1 MTTATA
7 TASATA
13 PSPSAHA
20 APVRSRIDGM
30 LHRRLP
36 ATLAVREIADRA
48 AGDQRLY
55 LTLSVSSETPYL
67 RDSGWE
73 DPWIEVLGH
82 TPDEVDLTRLNGGAP
97 LLANHDRYTATGAT
111 PLAGIGAVD
120 RAWLEGG
127 KLYTEITVSGRDA
140 LADLRQDI
148 VDDLVRNVS
157 IAYIIDERVLTKVA
171 GSGAPDEYRV
181 TRWTPHEVSLV
192 DIPADATVGIGRAAA
207 DAVPSTTY
215 RIIAIDQPP
224 AEGATTRSHTMDQAT
239 APATEPAVTRSTS
252 KQTDGIDLERARIR
266 EIMAVA
272 KQWNVPELA
281 EKAIESGQDADI
293 FATRVL
299 AHLKDT
305 GALRVAETPEIGMSP
320 NDVESF
326 SFCRAILAASD
337 PHHAATLAP
346 FELECSR
353 AAQDKRG
360 DSRDKIRDSALTIPV
375 DVLMRGI
382 QLNASAARS
391 AQSLM
396 LQRAR
401 YGIANRGR
409 LIGQRDL
416 TVGAPTGG
424 GNTVATEVLGSDFIS
439 LLRNAMVLE
448 RLGCTFLT
456 GLNGNIAIPSQ
467 TGAATGYWVA
477 ENGAPTES
485 QQTVGQVL
493 GSPKTCGAFVDYSR
507 RLLVQSSIDVEAFVR
522 ADLASVIGLM
532 IQLGAINGSG
542 ASNEPTGLLNTSGIG
557 SVAGG
562 TDGLAPAYSHI
573 VGLETAVANA
583 NGDVGNLAFLTN
595 TKVRGK
601 LRQTQVFSGTD
612 GKAVWTSQPGSQG
625 VGDVLGYDAV
635 CSNSVP
641 SNLVKGS
648 SGSVC
653 SAIMFGNWVDL
664 IIFMWGGLDIML
676 DPYTGSS
683 AGTKRLVAL
692 QDLDVGARHTGSF
705 AAMKDALTT

>member
-1 MTTATA
+1 MND
-7 TASATA
+7 SATIAQA
-13 PSPSAHA
+13 PA
-20 APVRSRIDGM
+20 RSRVVGA
-30 LHRRLP
+30 LHRHVP
-36 ATLAVREIADRA
+36 ATLVVREITDRA
-48 AGDQRLY
+48 ASDQRLA
-55 LTLSVSSETPYL
+55 LSLSVSSETPYL

-73 DPWIEVLGH
+73 EPWVEILGH
-82 TPDEVDLTRLNGGAP
+82 ADSEVDLSRLNGGAAV
-97 LLANHDRYTATGAT
+97 LANHDRYAATGDT
-111 PLAGIGAVD
+111 PLAMIGATD
-120 RAWLEGG
+120 RAWLADGR
-127 KLYTEITVSGRDA
+127 LYAEITLSGRA
-140 LADLRQDI
+140 GIADLRQDI
-148 VDDLVRNVS
+148 VDGLVRNVS
-157 IAYIIDERVLTKVA
+157 IGYVIDERVLTKGA
-171 GSGAPDEYRV
+171 GASGPAEYRV
-181 TRWTPHEVSLV
+181 TRWTPFEISIV
-192 DIPADATVGIGRAAA
+192 DIPADATVGLGRAAEPGQPA
-207 DAVPSTTY
+207 ASY
-215 RIIAIDQPP
+215 RIIALDTTTP

-252 KQTDGIDLERARIR
+252 KQPDGIELERARVR
-266 EIMAVA
+266 EITAVGR
-272 KQWNVPELA
+272 QWNVPDLA
-281 EKAIESGQDADI
+281 EKAIDSGMDADV

-305 GALRVAETPEIGMSP
+305 GTLRVAETPEIGLTA
-320 NDVESF
+320 NEAESF

-360 DSRDKIRDSALTIPV
+360 DSRDKIREAAITIPV
-375 DVLMRGI
+375 DVLLRGI
-382 QLNASAARS
+382 QLNAAAARS
-391 AQSLM
+391 AQSLL

-401 YGIANRGR
+401 HGIANRGH
-409 LIGQRDL
+409 LIGQRDM
-416 TVGAPTGG
+416 TVGSATAG

-456 GLNGNIAIPSQ
+456 GLNGNIAIPSH
-467 TGAATGYWVA
+467 TAATTGYWVA

-485 QQTVGQVL
+485 APTVGQVT
-493 GSPKTCGAFVDYSR
+493 GSPKTVGAFVDYSR
-507 RLLVQSSIDVEAFVR
+507 RLLIQSSIDVEAFVR
-522 ADLASVIGLM
+522 ADLAAVIGLM
-532 IQLGAINGSG
+532 IQLGAINGAG

-557 SVAGG
+557 SVPGG

-601 LRQTQVFSGTD
+601 LRQTQEFASTN

-625 VGDVLGYDAV
+625 VGDMLGYDAL

-648 SGSVC
+648 SGAVC
-653 SAIMFGNWVDL
+653 SPIMFGNWIDL

-683 AGTKRLVAL
+683 AGTKRVVAL
-692 QDLDVGARHTGSF
+692 QDVDVGVRHTGSF

>member
-1 MTTATA
+1 MTTE
-7 TASATA
+7 TASA
-13 PSPSAHA
+13 PLPSATVK
-20 APVRSRIDGM
+20 PLRSRIDGL
-30 LHRRLP
+30 LHRHMP
-36 ATLAVREIADRA
+36 ATLTVREIADRA
-48 AGDQRLY
+48 VADQRLY

-67 RDSGWE
+67 RNDGWE
-73 DPWIEVLGH
+73 DPWVEVLGH
-82 TPDEVDLTRLNGGAP
+82 KPDEVDLSRLNGGAP
-97 LLANHDRYTATGAT
+97 ILANHDRFTATGDT
-111 PLAGIGAVD
+111 PLAGIGAAD
-120 RAWLEGG
+120 RAWLDGG
-127 KLYTEITVSGRDA
+127 RVYADITVSARAA

-148 VDDLVRNVS
+148 VDGLVRNVS
-157 IAYIIDERVLTKVA
+157 VAYVIEERVLTK
-171 GSGAPDEYRV
+171 SGEGRQPDEYRV
-181 TRWTPHEVSLV
+181 TRWTPHEISLV
-192 DIPADATVGIGRAAA
+192 DIPADASVGIGRAADGAMPAKA
-207 DAVPSTTY
+207 DHY
-215 RIIAIDQPP
+215 RIIAIDTPP
-224 AEGATTRSHTMDQAT
+224 AEGVTTRSHTMDQAT
-239 APATEPAVTRSTS
+239 APAPETAVTRSTS
-252 KQTDGIDLERARIR
+252 KQPDGIELERARVR
-266 EIMAVA
+266 EITAVGR
-272 KQWNVPELA
+272 QWNVPDLA
-281 EKAIESGQDADI
+281 EKAIDSGMDADV

-305 GALRVAETPEIGMSP
+305 GTLRVAETPEIGLTA
-320 NDVESF
+320 NEAESF

-360 DSRDKIRDSALTIPV
+360 DSRDKIREAAITIPV
-375 DVLMRGI
+375 DVLLRGI
-382 QLNASAARS
+382 QLNAAAARS
-391 AQSLM
+391 AQSLL

-401 YGIANRGR
+401 HGIANRGH
-409 LIGQRDL
+409 LIGQRDM
-416 TVGAPTGG
+416 TVGSATAG

-456 GLNGNIAIPSQ
+456 GLNGNIAIPSH
-467 TGAATGYWVA
+467 TAATTGYWVA

-485 QQTVGQVL
+485 APTVGQVT
-493 GSPKTCGAFVDYSR
+493 GSPKTVGAFVDYSR
-507 RLLVQSSIDVEAFVR
+507 RLLIQSSIDVEAFVR
-522 ADLASVIGLM
+522 ADLAAVIGLM
-532 IQLGAINGSG
+532 IQLGAINGAG

-562 TDGLAPAYSHI
+562 TNGLAPTYGNI
-573 VGLETAVANA
+573 VDLESAVANA

-653 SAIMFGNWVDL
+653 SAIMFGNWIDL

-683 AGTKRLVAL
+683 AGTKRVVAL
-692 QDLDVGARHTGSF
+692 QDVDVGVRHTGSF

>member
-1 MTTATA
+1 MTTE
-7 TASATA
+7 TASA
-13 PSPSAHA
+13 PLPSATVK
-20 APVRSRIDGM
+20 PLRSRIDGL
-30 LHRRLP
+30 LHRHMP
-36 ATLAVREIADRA
+36 ATLTVREIADRA
-48 AGDQRLY
+48 VADQRLY

-67 RDSGWE
+67 RNDGWE
-73 DPWIEVLGH
+73 DPWVEVLGH
-82 TPDEVDLTRLNGGAP
+82 KPDEVDLSRLNGGAP
-97 LLANHDRYTATGAT
+97 ILANHDRFTATGDT
-111 PLAGIGAVD
+111 PLAGIGAAD
-120 RAWLEGG
+120 RAWLDGG
-127 KLYTEITVSGRDA
+127 RVYADITVSARAA

-148 VDDLVRNVS
+148 VDGLVRNVS
-157 IAYIIDERVLTKVA
+157 VAYVIEERVLTK
-171 GSGAPDEYRV
+171 SGEGRQPDEYRV
-181 TRWTPHEVSLV
+181 TRWTPHEISLV
-192 DIPADATVGIGRAAA
+192 DIPADASVGIGRAADGAMPAQA
-207 DAVPSTTY
+207 DHY
-215 RIIAIDQPP
+215 RIIAIDTPP
-224 AEGATTRSHTMDQAT
+224 AEGVTTRSHTMDQAT
-239 APATEPAVTRSTS
+239 APAPETAVTRSTS
-252 KQTDGIDLERARIR
+252 KQPDGIELERARVR
-266 EIMAVA
+266 EITAVGR
-272 KQWNVPELA
+272 QWNVPDLA
-281 EKAIESGQDADI
+281 EKAIDSGMDADV

-305 GALRVAETPEIGMSP
+305 GTLRVAETPEIGLTA
-320 NDVESF
+320 NEAESF

-360 DSRDKIRDSALTIPV
+360 DSRDKIREAAITIPV
-375 DVLMRGI
+375 DVLLRGI
-382 QLNASAARS
+382 QLNAAAARS
-391 AQSLM
+391 AQSLL

-401 YGIANRGR
+401 HGIANRGH
-409 LIGQRDL
+409 LIGQRDM
-416 TVGAPTGG
+416 TVGSATAG

-456 GLNGNIAIPSQ
+456 GLNGNIAIPSH
-467 TGAATGYWVA
+467 TAATTGYWVA

-485 QQTVGQVL
+485 APTVGQVT
-493 GSPKTCGAFVDYSR
+493 GSPKTVGAFVDYSR
-507 RLLVQSSIDVEAFVR
+507 RLLIQSSIDVEAFVR
-522 ADLASVIGLM
+522 ADLAAVIGLM
-532 IQLGAINGSG
+532 IQLGAINGAG

-557 SVAGG
+557 SVPGG
-562 TDGLAPAYSHI
+562 PDGLAPAYSHI

-601 LRQTQVFSGTD
+601 LRQTQEFASTN

-625 VGDVLGYDAV
+625 VGDMLGYDAL

-648 SGSVC
+648 SGAVC
-653 SAIMFGNWVDL
+653 SPIMFGNWIDL

-683 AGTKRLVAL
+683 AGTKRVVAL
-692 QDLDVGARHTGSF
+692 QDVDVGVRHTGSF

>member
-1 MTTATA
+1 MND
-7 TASATA
+7 SATLAQA
-13 PSPSAHA
+13 PA
-20 APVRSRIDGM
+20 RSRVVGA
-30 LHRRLP
+30 LHRHVP
-36 ATLAVREIADRA
+36 ATLVVREIADRA
-48 AGDQRLY
+48 ASDQRLA
-55 LTLSVSSETPYL
+55 LSLSVSSETPYL

-73 DPWIEVLGH
+73 EPWVEILGH
-82 TPDEVDLTRLNGGAP
+82 ADSEVDLSRLNGGAAV
-97 LLANHDRYTATGAT
+97 LANHDRYAATGDT
-111 PLAGIGAVD
+111 PLAMIGATD
-120 RAWLEGG
+120 RAWLADGR
-127 KLYTEITVSGRDA
+127 LYAEITLSGRA
-140 LADLRQDI
+140 GIADLRQDI
-148 VDDLVRNVS
+148 VDGLVRNVS
-157 IAYIIDERVLTKVA
+157 IGYVIDERVLTKGA
-171 GSGAPDEYRV
+171 GASGPAEYRV
-181 TRWTPHEVSLV
+181 TRWTPFEISIV
-192 DIPADATVGIGRAAA
+192 DIPADATVGLGRAADDGA
-207 DAVPSTTY
+207 AAAAQY
-215 RIIAIDQPP
+215 RIIALDTTTP

-252 KQTDGIDLERARIR
+252 KQPDGIELERARVR
-266 EIMAVA
+266 EITAVGR
-272 KQWNVPELA
+272 QWDVPDLA
-281 EKAIESGQDADI
+281 EKAIDSGMDADV

-305 GALRVAETPEIGMSP
+305 GALRVAESPEIGLSTKEA
-320 NDVESF
+320 ESF

-346 FELECSR
+346 FEMECSR

-360 DSRDKIRDSALTIPV
+360 DSRDKIRESALTIPA

-382 QLNASAARS
+382 QLNASASRS
-391 AQSLM
+391 AQSLL
-396 LQRAR
+396 LQRAK
-401 YGIANRGR
+401 YGVGNRGH

-416 TVGAPTGG
+416 TVGSSTAG
-424 GNTVATEVLGSDFIS
+424 GNLVATEVLGSDFIT

-456 GLNGNIAIPSQ
+456 GLNGNIAIPSH
-467 TGAATGYWVA
+467 TAAATGYWVA

-485 QQTVGQVL
+485 AQTVGQVT
-493 GSPKTCGAFVDYSR
+493 GTPKTVGAFVDYSR
-507 RLLVQSSIDVEAFVR
+507 RLLLQSSIDVEAFVR
-522 ADLASVIGLM
+522 ADLAAVIGLM
-532 IQLGAINGSG
+532 VQLGAINGAG

-562 TDGLAPAYSHI
+562 TNGLAPTYGN
-573 VGLETAVANA
+573 VVDLETAVANA

-601 LRQTQVFSGTD
+601 LRQTQEFASTN
-612 GKAVWTSQPGSQG
+612 GKAVWTSPPGSQG

-653 SAIMFGNWVDL
+653 SAIMFGNWIDL

-676 DPYTGSS
+676 DPYTGSA
-683 AGTKRLVAL
+683 AGTKRVVAL
-692 QDLDVGARHTGSF
+692 QDVDVGVRHTGSF

>member
-1 MTTATA
+1 MTTETA
-7 TASATA
+7 AK
-13 PSPSAHA
+13 PSPSA
-20 APVRSRIDGM
+20 PVKPLRSRIDGM
-30 LHRRLP
+30 LHRHMP
-36 ATLAVREIADRA
+36 ATLTVREIADRA
-48 AGDQRLY
+48 ASDQRLY

-67 RDSGWE
+67 RNDGWE
-73 DPWIEVLGH
+73 DPWVEVLGH
-82 TPDEVDLTRLNGGAP
+82 KPDEVDLSRLNGGAP
-97 LLANHDRYTATGAT
+97 ILANHDRFTATGDT
-111 PLAGIGAVD
+111 PLAGIGAAD
-120 RAWLEGG
+120 RAWLDGG
-127 KLYTEITVSGRDA
+127 RVYADITVSARAA

-148 VDDLVRNVS
+148 VDGLVRNVS
-157 IAYIIDERVLTKVA
+157 VAYVIEERVLTK
-171 GSGAPDEYRV
+171 SGEGRQPDEYRV
-181 TRWTPHEVSLV
+181 TRWTPHEISLV
-192 DIPADATVGIGRAAA
+192 DIPADASVGIGRAAEGA
-207 DAVPSTTY
+207 LPAQSTRY
-215 RIIAIDQPP
+215 RIIAIDTPP
-224 AEGATTRSHTMDQAT
+224 AEGVTTRSHTMDQAT
-239 APATEPAVTRSTS
+239 APAPETAVTRSTS
-252 KQTDGIDLERARIR
+252 KQPDGIELERARVR
-266 EIMAVA
+266 EITAVGR
-272 KQWNVPELA
+272 QWNLPELA
-281 EKAIESGQDADI
+281 EKAIDSGMDADV
-293 FATRVL
+293 FATQVL

-305 GALRVAETPEIGMSP
+305 GTLRTAESPEIGLTA
-320 NDVESF
+320 NEAESF

-360 DSRDKIRDSALTIPV
+360 DSRDKIREAAITIPV
-375 DVLMRGI
+375 DVLLRGI
-382 QLNASAARS
+382 QLNAAAARS
-391 AQSLM
+391 AQSLL

-401 YGIANRGR
+401 HGIANRGH
-409 LIGQRDL
+409 LIGQRDM
-416 TVGAPTGG
+416 TVGSATAG

-456 GLNGNIAIPSQ
+456 GLNGNIAIPSH
-467 TGAATGYWVA
+467 TAATTGYWVA
-477 ENGAPTES
+477 ESGAPTES
-485 QQTVGQVL
+485 APTVGQVT
-493 GSPKTCGAFVDYSR
+493 GSPKTVGAFVDYSR
-507 RLLVQSSIDVEAFVR
+507 RLLIQSSIDVEAFVR
-522 ADLASVIGLM
+522 ADLAAVIGLM
-532 IQLGAINGSG
+532 IQLGAINGAG

-562 TDGLAPAYSHI
+562 TDGLAPTYAHI

-653 SAIMFGNWVDL
+653 SAIMFGNWIDL

-676 DPYTGSS
+676 DPYTGSTS
-683 AGTKRLVAL
+683 GTKRVVAL
-692 QDLDVGARHTGSF
+692 QDVDVGVRHTGSF

>member
-1 MTTATA
+1 MTTETA
-7 TASATA
+7 APLPSATVK
-13 PSPSAHA
+13 PL
-20 APVRSRIDGM
+20 RSRIDGL
-30 LHRRLP
+30 LHRHMP
-36 ATLAVREIADRA
+36 ATLTVREIADRA
-48 AGDQRLY
+48 VADQRLY

-67 RDSGWE
+67 RNDGWE
-73 DPWIEVLGH
+73 DPWVEVLGH
-82 TPDEVDLTRLNGGAP
+82 KPDEVDLSRLNGGAP
-97 LLANHDRYTATGAT
+97 ILANHDRFTATGDT
-111 PLAGIGAVD
+111 PLAGIGAAD
-120 RAWLEGG
+120 RAWLDGG
-127 KLYTEITVSGRDA
+127 RVYADITVSARAA

-148 VDDLVRNVS
+148 VDGLVRNVS
-157 IAYIIDERVLTKVA
+157 VAYVIEERVLTK
-171 GSGAPDEYRV
+171 SGEGRQPDEYRV
-181 TRWTPHEVSLV
+181 TRWTPHEISLV
-192 DIPADATVGIGRAAA
+192 DIPADASVGIGRAAEGA
-207 DAVPSTTY
+207 LPAQSTRY
-215 RIIAIDQPP
+215 RIIAIDTPP
-224 AEGATTRSHTMDQAT
+224 AEGVTTRSHTMDQAT
-239 APATEPAVTRSTS
+239 APAPETAVTRSTS
-252 KQTDGIDLERARIR
+252 KQPDGIELERARVR
-266 EIMAVA
+266 EITAVGR
-272 KQWNVPELA
+272 QWNLPELA
-281 EKAIESGQDADI
+281 EKAIDSGMDADV
-293 FATRVL
+293 FATQVL

-305 GALRVAETPEIGMSP
+305 GTLRTAESPEIGLTA
-320 NDVESF
+320 NEAESF

-360 DSRDKIRDSALTIPV
+360 DSRDKIREAAITIPV
-375 DVLMRGI
+375 DVLLRGI
-382 QLNASAARS
+382 QLNAAAARS
-391 AQSLM
+391 AQSLL

-401 YGIANRGR
+401 HGIANRGH

-416 TVGAPTGG
+416 TVGSATAG
-424 GNTVATEVLGSDFIS
+424 GNTVATEVLGSDFIT

-456 GLNGNIAIPSQ
+456 GLNGNIAIPSH
-467 TGAATGYWVA
+467 TAATTGYWVA

-485 QQTVGQVL
+485 APTVGQVT
-493 GSPKTCGAFVDYSR
+493 GSPKTVGAFVDYSR
-507 RLLVQSSIDVEAFVR
+507 RLLIQSSIDVEAFVR
-522 ADLASVIGLM
+522 ADLAAVIGLM
-532 IQLGAINGSG
+532 IQLGAINGAG

-562 TDGLAPAYSHI
+562 TDGLAPTYAHI

-612 GKAVWTSQPGSQG
+612 GKAVWTSRPGSQG

-653 SAIMFGNWVDL
+653 SAIMFGNWIDL

-676 DPYTGSS
+676 DPYTGST
-683 AGTKRLVAL
+683 AGTKRVVAL
-692 QDLDVGARHTGSF
+692 QDVDVGVRHTGSF

>member
-1 MTTATA
+1 M
-7 TASATA
+7 
-13 PSPSAHA
+13 
-20 APVRSRIDGM
+20 
-30 LHRRLP
+30 P
-36 ATLAVREIADRA
+36 ATLVVREIADRA
-48 AGDQRLY
+48 ASDQRLA
-55 LTLSVSSETPYL
+55 LSLSVSSETPYL

-73 DPWIEVLGH
+73 DPWVEILGH
-82 TPDEVDLTRLNGGAP
+82 ADSEVDLSRLNGGAAV
-97 LLANHDRYTATGAT
+97 LANHDRYAATGDT
-111 PLAGIGAVD
+111 PLAMIGATD
-120 RAWLEGG
+120 RAWLADGR
-127 KLYTEITVSGRDA
+127 LYADITLSGRA
-140 LADLRQDI
+140 GIADLRQDI
-148 VDDLVRNVS
+148 VDGLVRNVS
-157 IAYIIDERVLTKVA
+157 IGYVIDERVLTKGA
-171 GSGAPDEYRV
+171 GANGPAEYRV
-181 TRWTPHEVSLV
+181 TRWTPFEISIV
-192 DIPADATVGIGRAAA
+192 DIPADATVGLGRAA
-207 DAVPSTTY
+207 DAGPAASAHY
-215 RIIAIDQPP
+215 RIIALDTTTP
-224 AEGATTRSHTMDQAT
+224 AEGATARSHTMDQAP

-252 KQTDGIDLERARIR
+252 KQPDGIELERARVR
-266 EIMAVA
+266 EITAVGR
-272 KQWNVPELA
+272 QWNLPELA
-281 EKAIESGQDADI
+281 EKAIDSGMDADV
-293 FATRVL
+293 FATKVL

-305 GALRVAETPEIGMSP
+305 GTLRTAESPEIGLSTKEA
-320 NDVESF
+320 ESF

-346 FELECSR
+346 FEMECSR

-360 DSRDKIRDSALTIPV
+360 DSRDKIRESALTIPA
-375 DVLMRGI
+375 DVLLRGI
-382 QLNASAARS
+382 QLNAAAARS
-391 AQSLM
+391 AQSLL
-396 LQRAR
+396 LQRAKH
-401 YGIANRGR
+401 GIANRGH

-416 TVGAPTGG
+416 TVGSATAG
-424 GNTVATEVLGSDFIS
+424 GNTVATEVLGSDFIT

-456 GLNGNIAIPSQ
+456 GLNGNIAIPSH
-467 TGAATGYWVA
+467 TAATTGYWVA

-485 QQTVGQVL
+485 APTVGQVT
-493 GSPKTCGAFVDYSR
+493 GSPKTVGAFVDYSR
-507 RLLVQSSIDVEAFVR
+507 RLLIQSSIDVEAFVR
-522 ADLASVIGLM
+522 ADLAAVIGLM
-532 IQLGAINGSG
+532 IQLGAINGAG

-562 TDGLAPAYSHI
+562 TNGLAPSYGNI
-573 VGLETAVANA
+573 VDLESAVANA

-653 SAIMFGNWVDL
+653 SAIMFGNWIDL

-683 AGTKRLVAL
+683 AGTKRVVAL
-692 QDLDVGARHTGSF
+692 QDVDVGVRHTGSF

>member
-1 MTTATA
+1 M
-7 TASATA
+7 
-13 PSPSAHA
+13 
-20 APVRSRIDGM
+20 
-30 LHRRLP
+30 P
-36 ATLAVREIADRA
+36 ATLVVREIADRA
-48 AGDQRLY
+48 ASDQRLA
-55 LTLSVSSETPYL
+55 LSLSVSSETPYL

-73 DPWIEVLGH
+73 DPWVEILGH
-82 TPDEVDLTRLNGGAP
+82 ADSEVDLSRLNGGAAV
-97 LLANHDRYTATGAT
+97 LANHDRYAATGDT
-111 PLAGIGAVD
+111 PLAMIGATD
-120 RAWLEGG
+120 RAWLADGR
-127 KLYTEITVSGRDA
+127 LYADITLSGRA
-140 LADLRQDI
+140 GIADLRQDI
-148 VDDLVRNVS
+148 VDGLVRNVS
-157 IAYIIDERVLTKVA
+157 IGYLIDERVLTKSD
-171 GSGAPDEYRV
+171 GGKTPDEYRV
-181 TRWTPHEVSLV
+181 THWTPFEVSLV
-192 DIPADATVGIGRAAA
+192 DIPADATVGIGRAAEG
-207 DAVPSTTY
+207 DRTSQH
-215 RIIAIDQPP
+215 RIIPLDTPP

-252 KQTDGIDLERARIR
+252 KQPDGIELERARVR
-266 EIMAVA
+266 EISAVGR
-272 KQWNVPELA
+272 QWNVPELA
-281 EKAIESGQDADI
+281 EKAIDSGMDADV
-293 FATRVL
+293 FATKVL
-299 AHLKDT
+299 SHLKDT
-305 GALRVAETPEIGMSP
+305 GTLRTAESPEIGMSTKEA
-320 NDVESF
+320 ESF

-360 DSRDKIRDSALTIPV
+360 DSRDKIREAAITIPV

-382 QLNASAARS
+382 ALPADAYSRAVE
-391 AQSLM
+391 LM
-396 LQRAR
+396 LQRAHCPTF
-401 YGIANRGR
+401 NRGH

-416 TVGAPTGG
+416 TVGSATAG

-456 GLNGNIAIPSQ
+456 GLNGNIAIPSH
-467 TGAATGYWVA
+467 TAATTGYWVA

-485 QQTVGQVL
+485 APTVGQVT
-493 GSPKTCGAFVDYSR
+493 GSPKTVGAFVDYSR
-507 RLLVQSSIDVEAFVR
+507 RLLIQSSIDVEAFVR
-522 ADLASVIGLM
+522 ADLAAVIGLM

-595 TKVRGK
+595 SKVRGK
-601 LRQTQVFSGTD
+601 LRQTQEFASTN

-625 VGDVLGYDAV
+625 VGDMLGYDAV

-653 SAIMFGNWVDL
+653 SAIMFGNWIDL

-683 AGTKRLVAL
+683 AGTKRVVAL
-692 QDLDVGARHTGSF
+692 QDVDVGVRHTGSF

>member
-1 MTTATA
+1 MTTDTA
-7 TASATA
+7 TN
-13 PSPSAHA
+13 PVA
-20 APVRSRIDGM
+20 APVSQPARSRIHGM
-30 LHRRLP
+30 LQRHMP
-36 ATLAVREIADRA
+36 ATLTVRDIADRA
-48 AGDQRLY
+48 VADQRLY

-67 RDSGWE
+67 RNDGWE
-73 DPWIEVLGH
+73 DPWVEVLGH
-82 TPDEVDLTRLNGGAP
+82 SPDEVDLSRLNGGAP
-97 LLANHDRYTATGAT
+97 ILANHDRYTATGDT
-111 PLAGIGAVD
+111 PLAMIGAAD
-120 RAWLEGG
+120 RAWLDGG
-127 KLYTEITVSGRDA
+127 KLYADVTISARAG
-140 LADLRQDI
+140 LSDLRRDI
-148 VDDLVRNVS
+148 VDGLVRNVS
-157 IAYIIDERVLTKVA
+157 IGYLIDERVLTKSD
-171 GSGAPDEYRV
+171 GGKTPDEYRV
-181 TRWTPHEVSLV
+181 THWTPFEVSLV
-192 DIPADATVGIGRAAA
+192 DIPADATVGIGRAAEG
-207 DAVPSTTY
+207 DRTSQH
-215 RIIAIDQPP
+215 RIIPLDTPP

-252 KQTDGIDLERARIR
+252 KQPDGIELERARVR
-266 EIMAVA
+266 EISAVGR
-272 KQWNVPELA
+272 QWNVPELA
-281 EKAIESGQDADI
+281 EKAIDSGMDADV

-305 GALRVAETPEIGMSP
+305 GTLRTAESPEIGLSTKEA
-320 NDVESF
+320 ESF

-360 DSRDKIRDSALTIPV
+360 DSRDKIREAAITIPV

-382 QLNASAARS
+382 QINASASRS
-391 AQSLM
+391 AQSLL
-396 LQRAR
+396 LQRGR
-401 YGIANRGR
+401 HGIANRGH
-409 LIGQRDL
+409 LIGQRDM
-416 TVGAPTGG
+416 TVGSATAG

-448 RLGCTFLT
+448 QLGCTFLT
-456 GLNGNIAIPSQ
+456 GLNGNIAIPSH
-467 TGAATGYWVA
+467 TAATTGYWVA

-485 QQTVGQVL
+485 APTVGQVT
-493 GSPKTCGAFVDYSR
+493 GSPKTVGALVDYSR
-507 RLLVQSSIDVEAFVR
+507 RLLLQSSIDVEAFVR
-522 ADLASVIGLM
+522 ADLAAVIGLM
-532 IQLGAINGSG
+532 IQLGALNGAG

-601 LRQTQVFSGTD
+601 LRQTQEFSSTN
-612 GKAVWTSQPGSQG
+612 GKAVWTSPPGSNG
-625 VGDVLGYDAV
+625 VGDMLGYNAV

-653 SAIMFGNWVDL
+653 SAIMFGNWIDL

-683 AGTKRLVAL
+683 AGTKRVVAL
-692 QDLDVGARHTGSF
+692 QDVDVGVRHTGSF

>member
-1 MTTATA
+1 MND
-7 TASATA
+7 SATLAQA
-13 PSPSAHA
+13 PA
-20 APVRSRIDGM
+20 RSRVVGA
-30 LHRRLP
+30 LHRHVP
-36 ATLAVREIADRA
+36 ATLVVREIADRA
-48 AGDQRLY
+48 ASDQRLA
-55 LTLSVSSETPYL
+55 LSLSVSSETPYL

-73 DPWIEVLGH
+73 EPWVEILGH
-82 TPDEVDLTRLNGGAP
+82 ADSEVDLSRLNGGAAV
-97 LLANHDRYTATGAT
+97 LANHDRYAATGDT
-111 PLAGIGAVD
+111 PLAMIGATD
-120 RAWLEGG
+120 RAWLADGR
-127 KLYTEITVSGRDA
+127 LYAEITLSGRA
-140 LADLRQDI
+140 GIADLRQDI
-148 VDDLVRNVS
+148 VDGLVRNVS
-157 IAYIIDERVLTKVA
+157 IGYVIDERVLTKGA
-171 GSGAPDEYRV
+171 GASGPAEYRV
-181 TRWTPHEVSLV
+181 TRWTPFEISIV
-192 DIPADATVGIGRAAA
+192 DIPADATVGLGRAADDGA
-207 DAVPSTTY
+207 AAAAQY
-215 RIIAIDQPP
+215 RIIALDTTTP

-252 KQTDGIDLERARIR
+252 KQPDGIELERARVR
-266 EIMAVA
+266 EITAVGR
-272 KQWNVPELA
+272 QWNVPDLA
-281 EKAIESGQDADI
+281 EKAIDSGMDADV

-305 GALRVAETPEIGMSP
+305 GTLRVAETPEIGLTA
-320 NDVESF
+320 NEAESF

-360 DSRDKIRDSALTIPV
+360 DSRDKIREAAITIPA
-375 DVLMRGI
+375 DVLLRGI
-382 QLNASAARS
+382 QLNAAAARS
-391 AQSLM
+391 AQSLL

-401 YGIANRGR
+401 HGIANRGH
-409 LIGQRDL
+409 LIGQRDM
-416 TVGAPTGG
+416 TVGSATAG

-456 GLNGNIAIPSQ
+456 GLNGNIAIPSH
-467 TGAATGYWVA
+467 TAATTGYWVA

-485 QQTVGQVL
+485 APTVGQVT
-493 GSPKTCGAFVDYSR
+493 GSPKTVGAFVDYSR
-507 RLLVQSSIDVEAFVR
+507 RLLIQSSIDVEAFVR
-522 ADLASVIGLM
+522 ADLAAVIGLM
-532 IQLGAINGSG
+532 IQLGAINGAG

-557 SVAGG
+557 SVPGG

-601 LRQTQVFSGTD
+601 LRQTQEFASTN

-625 VGDVLGYDAV
+625 VGDMLGYDAV

-648 SGSVC
+648 SGAVC
-653 SAIMFGNWVDL
+653 SPIMFGNWIDL

-683 AGTKRLVAL
+683 AGTKRVVAL
-692 QDLDVGARHTGSF
+692 QDVDVGVRHTASF

>member
-1 MTTATA
+1 M
-7 TASATA
+7 
-13 PSPSAHA
+13 PA
-20 APVRSRIDGM
+20 ALTVRD
-30 LHRRLP
+30 
-36 ATLAVREIADRA
+36 IADRA
-48 AGDQRLY
+48 VADQRLY

-67 RDSGWE
+67 RADGWDE
-73 DPWIEVLGH
+73 PWVEVLGH
-82 TPDEVDLTRLNGGAP
+82 NPDEVDLSRLNGGAP
-97 LLANHDRYTATGAT
+97 ILANHDRFAAVGNT
-111 PLAGIGAVD
+111 PLAGLGAAD
-120 RAWLEGG
+120 RAWIEGG
-127 KLYTEITVSGRDA
+127 RVYADITVSGRAA

-148 VDDLVRNVS
+148 VDGLVRNVS
-157 IAYIIDERVLTKVA
+157 VAYVIDDRVLTKDA
-171 GSGAPDEYRV
+171 GANGPAEYRV
-181 TRWTPHEVSLV
+181 TRWVPHEISLV
-192 DIPADATVGIGRAAA
+192 DIPADPTVGLGRAA
-207 DAVPSTTY
+207 DAGPAAAHY
-215 RIIAIDQPP
+215 RIIAIDTPP
-224 AEGATTRSHTMDQAT
+224 AEGVTTRSHTMDQAT
-239 APATEPAVTRSTS
+239 APAPETAVTRSTS
-252 KQTDGIDLERARIR
+252 KQPDGIELERARVR
-266 EIMAVA
+266 EITAVGR
-272 KQWNVPELA
+272 QWNVPDLA
-281 EKAIESGQDADI
+281 EKAIDSGMDADV

-305 GALRVAETPEIGMSP
+305 GTLRVAETPEIGLTAKEA
-320 NDVESF
+320 ESF

-360 DSRDKIRDSALTIPV
+360 DSRDKIRESALTIPV

-382 QLNASAARS
+382 QLNAAASRS
-391 AQSLM
+391 AQSLL
-396 LQRAR
+396 LQRAGH
-401 YGIANRGR
+401 GIANRGH

-416 TVGAPTGG
+416 TVGSATAG
-424 GNTVATEVLGSDFIS
+424 GNTVATEVLGSDFIT

-456 GLNGNIAIPSQ
+456 GLNGNIAIPSH
-467 TGAATGYWVA
+467 TAATTGYWVA
-477 ENGAPTES
+477 ENNAPTES
-485 QQTVGQVL
+485 APTVGQVT
-493 GSPKTCGAFVDYSR
+493 GSPKTVGAFVDYSR
-507 RLLVQSSIDVEAFVR
+507 RLLIQSSIDVEAFVR
-522 ADLASVIGLM
+522 ADLAAVIGLM
-532 IQLGAINGSG
+532 IQLGAINGAG

-562 TDGLAPAYSHI
+562 TDGLAPTYAHI

-625 VGDVLGYDAV
+625 VGDVLGYDAF

-648 SGSVC
+648 SGAVC
-653 SAIMFGNWVDL
+653 SAIMFGNWIDL

-683 AGTKRLVAL
+683 AGTKRVVAL
-692 QDLDVGARHTGSF
+692 QDVDVGVRHTGSF

>member
-1 MTTATA
+1 MN
-7 TASATA
+7 
-13 PSPSAHA
+13 
-20 APVRSRIDGM
+20 
-30 LHRRLP
+30 
-36 ATLAVREIADRA
+36 TLV
-48 AGDQRLY
+48 GGSGY
-55 LTLSVSSETPYL
+55 VNGSYTNVPLT
-67 RDSGWE
+67 
-73 DPWIEVLGH
+73 
-82 TPDEVDLTRLNGGAP
+82 GGS
-97 LLANHDRYTATGAT
+97 
-111 PLAGIGAVD
+111 GIGALAD
-120 RAWLEGG
+120 
-127 KLYTEITVSGRDA
+127 ITVSGRAA

-148 VDDLVRNVS
+148 VDGLVRNVS
-157 IAYIIDERVLTKVA
+157 VAYVIDERLLTKDA
-171 GSGAPDEYRV
+171 GANGPAEYRV
-181 TRWTPHEVSLV
+181 TRWTPFEISIV
-192 DIPADATVGIGRAAA
+192 DIPADATVGLGRAADDRA
-207 DAVPSTTY
+207 AASAHY
-215 RIIAIDQPP
+215 RIIALDTTTP
-224 AEGATTRSHTMDQAT
+224 AEGDTTRSHTMDQAT

-305 GALRVAETPEIGMSP
+305 GALRVAETPEIGMTP
-320 NDVESF
+320 KDVESF

-360 DSRDKIRDSALTIPV
+360 DSRDKIRESALTIPV

-416 TVGAPTGG
+416 TVGSPTGG

-456 GLNGNIAIPSQ
+456 GLNGNIAIPSH
-467 TGAATGYWVA
+467 TGSATGYWVA
-477 ENGAPTES
+477 ENGAPSES

-507 RLLVQSSIDVEAFVR
+507 RLLIQSSIDVEAFVR
-522 ADLASVIGLM
+522 ADLAAVIGLM
-532 IQLGAINGSG
+532 IQLGAINGAG

-601 LRQTQVFSGTD
+601 LRQTQEFASTN

-625 VGDVLGYDAV
+625 VGDMLGYDAV

-653 SAIMFGNWVDL
+653 SAIMFGNWIDL

-683 AGTKRLVAL
+683 AGTKRVVAL
-692 QDLDVGARHTGSF
+692 QDVDVGVRHTGSF